1 MSQGMRQEIKGMRH
15 ESRYEVGGRRQDVEG
30 MRHK

>member
-1 MSQGMRQEIKGMRH
+1 MRHESMHEIKGMRH
-15 ESRYEVGGRRQDVEG
+15 ESRYDVEGRRKELEG